1 MAYEI
6 TYKGTGKNYYQ
17 KILVFPNRKN
27 MLKHLDNLKK
37 KGYTNIVASE
47 HFYN

>member
-6 TYKGTGKNYYQ
+6 TYKANGKNWHK
-17 KILVFPNRKN
+17 KILIFPNRKN
-27 MLKHLDNLKK
+27 MLQHLDNLRK